1 MASHDTIG
9 DFLTLLRNASIAGQD
24 SCTTRFSKLKAGVA
38 HILKDEGYV
47 QDFGIREEG
56 PGHKFIDISLK
67 YVDGQPAIVGIERYS
82 KPGRRLYSGYEE
94 IPKVL
99 GGLGISILTTSKGIL
114 KDRDARRQ
122 KIGGEVICK
131 VW

>member
-9 DFLTLLRNASIAGQD
+9 DFLTLLRNASTAGRE
-24 SCTTRFSKLKAGVA
+24 SCTTRYSKLKAGVA
-38 HILKDEGYV
+38 SILKDEGYV
-47 QDFGIREEG
+47 QDYGIREEG
-56 PGHKFIDISLK
+56 PGHKFIDIALK
-67 YVDGQPAIVGIERYS
+67 YVDGQPAIVGIERFS
-82 KPGRRLYSGYEE
+82 RPGRRLYSGYEE

-114 KDRDARRQ
+114 KDRDARRA
-122 KIGGEVICK
+122 KVGGEVICK